1 MIKFNWGTGIALV
14 YATFAIGMVT
24 MVLISTKHDPGLVQK
39 DYYDLDL
46 NYQEHLNGKQ
56 NTAALEVKPAVL
68 YDETQKMVLIQLPAG
83 MTATDGKVK
92 LYRSASVA
100 DDQYLEIAGKSLI
113 QIPVQSKV
121 GGRWHVELNWVAAQK
136 NYYYETAILI

>member
-39 DYYDLDL
+39 DYYELDL
-46 NYQEHLNGKQ
+46 NYQTHLNGKQ

-68 YDETQKMVLIQLPAG
+68 YDENQRMVVIQLPAG
-83 MTATDGKVK
+83 MTATDGNVK

-100 DDQYLEIAGKSLI
+100 DDQLIEIAGQSQI
-113 QIPVQSKV
+113 QIPVKSKV
-121 GGRWHVELNWVAAQK
+121 GGRWHVELNWVTAQK

>member
-39 DYYDLDL
+39 DYYELDL
-46 NYQEHLNGKQ
+46 NYQTPLNGKQ
-56 NTAALEVKPAVL
+56 NAAALEVKPAVL
-68 YDETQKMVLIQLPAG
+68 YDENQRMVVIQLPAG
-83 MTATDGKVK
+83 MTATNGNVK

-100 DDQYLEIAGKSLI
+100 DDQLVEIAGQRLI
-113 QIPVQSKV
+113 QIPVKSKV
-121 GGRWHVELNWVAAQK
+121 GGRWHVELNWVTDQK